1 MITKEEDNNWHIKRE
16 YLVAHLL
23 DFFRDPSQEK
33 NFLHAASI
41 AFNQL
46 SSQLKDSHF
55 THDIYEQLLYHANNL
70 KNNLTPVSLRYF
82 ANQCMFYYIK
92 NNKHK
97 KSSKNMLNQAKDKL
111 SFLLSCGHSP
121 EASLQRTSQYLL
133 KNNNTTKQHKLT
145 KLIANHPLKDV
156 LLPYDIAQKNL
167 AKEDIKQHFLKL
179 KPSML
184 FMLLTK
190 AQVFSVPRLHSLLG
204 DDLFFLCKPLGFMK
218 DESIV
223 IIKTPTNAHL
233 HALIYKKNHI
243 IQALKQDPAFNALK
257 NIRLEIG

>member
-1 MITKEEDNNWHIKRE
+1 MITKEEDNNWHLKRE

-33 NFLHAASI
+33 NFSHAASI

-46 SSQLKDSHF
+46 SQNNNF
-55 THDIYEQLLYHANNL
+55 TDDFYEQLLYHTNNL
-70 KNNLTPVSLRYF
+70 SNNLTAESLRHF
-82 ANQCMFYYIK
+82 ANQCMFYHIK
-92 NNKHK
+92 NTKYK
-97 KSSKNMLNQAKDKL
+97 KSPKNILNLAKDKL

-133 KNNNTTKQHKLT
+133 QNNNTLKQHKLA
-145 KLIANHPLKDV
+145 KLILNHPLKDV
-156 LLPYDIAQKNL
+156 LIPYDIAQKNL
-167 AKEDIKQHFLKL
+167 PKEDIKQHFLKL

-190 AQVFSVPRLHSLLG
+190 AQAFSVPRLHSLLG
-204 DDLFFLCKPLGFMK
+204 DDLFFLCKPLGFSK
-218 DESIV
+218 DDSIV

-233 HALIYKKNHI
+233 HALTYKKHHI
-243 IQALKQDPAFNALK
+243 IQSLKRDPAFSALK